1 MQNQRLTVDPATL
14 KPLLSL
20 IAKGESSGNY
30 NAYFGHGSN
39 TSIDFT
45 KMSIADVQKWQAK
58 YVQQGSASSAVGKYQ
73 IVDTTLSGLV
83 QRLGIDTKQ
92 KFDQRMQDKLAIAL
106 IERRGV
112 NDYINNE
119 LTANQ
124 FAANLAKEWASLPR
138 IIGGNPSD
146 SYYAS
151 DGLNK
156 SRISISDTIKAVT
169 PISAKK

>member
-1 MQNQRLTVDPATL
+1 MFLKLKRKLKRTVKRWLRSRSGILAVTILLFAISTIIYASYMQNQRLTVDPATL

-106 IERRGV
+106 IERRG
-112 NDYINNE
+112 
-119 LTANQ
+119 
-124 FAANLAKEWASLPR
+124 
-138 IIGGNPSD
+138 
-146 SYYAS
+146 
-151 DGLNK
+151 
-156 SRISISDTIKAVT
+156 
-169 PISAKK
+169 